1 MKVNPAH
8 CARCHREQVRLDYV
22 RKISGQVRK
31 SKAVSTVSHGFSF
44 KPQPW
49 VAGWA
54 SLGNEWAVS
63 HINLF
68 LSKLRFVRVFYNSN
82 RRQIRTMSLLVF
94 LYVNTPCTFVIR
106 KKNTI
111 FTTKSPSI
119 CSVFALP
126 WKFEYQQKGR
136 KTSHSQWWEI
146 CTSLFTFLTYLCT
159 ASNMI

>member
-63 HINLF
+63 HINPF

-106 KKNTI
+106 KKKHYIYNKEPFNLFCLCSTMEI
-111 FTTKSPSI
+111 WISTEGEKDITFPMMRNMHKLIHLLNLPLHSI
-119 CSVFALP
+119 
-126 WKFEYQQKGR
+126 
-136 KTSHSQWWEI
+136 
-146 CTSLFTFLTYLCT
+146 
-159 ASNMI
+159 